1 MSTTGKNSIA
11 GDKKGAPHMELL
23 IALGAFVLVDILA
36 IRYGTDSRPLP
47 DTKTK
52 EERAAIRSGN

>member
-1 MSTTGKNSIA
+1 
-11 GDKKGAPHMELL
+11 MELL
-23 IALGAFVLVDILA
+23 VVLAAFVVVDILA

-52 EERAAIRSGN
+52 EERAAVRSGN

>member
-1 MSTTGKNSIA
+1 
-11 GDKKGAPHMELL
+11 MELL
-23 IALGAFVLVDILA
+23 IALGAFVLVDVLA